1 MADLS
6 TAEVIRAFVE
16 EQQGGL
22 HVAMPGRIVSYNAT
36 TQRASVRPM
45 TFRRIDE
52 TEVAL
57 PVIDDVPVCWPR
69 SSTSILS
76 FPLAANDPVWLMVPD
91 RTLDGF
97 RGTGLAVPPDSPR
110 THDLS
115 DVVCLPAGVWPDA
128 APDPRVSATDAV
140 LAGPGAS
147 RVTIKPDGSIVIE
160 TASSAFLGGS
170 VGAQALALAPVVDA
184 QLQALA
190 VALAA
195 LQKDLVALGAAV
207 GVGALSAAA
216 LAVLLPPPNGTGVWP
231 TSVAA
236 LKAKGV

>member
-1 MADLS
+1 MLDVMADLS
-6 TAEVIRAFVE
+6 IAEVIRAFVE

-22 HVAMPGRIVSYNAT
+22 HVAMPGRIVSYDAS

-45 TFRRIDE
+45 TSRRIDDI
-52 TEVAL
+52 EVAL
-57 PVIDDVPVCWPR
+57 PVVDGVPVCWPR
-69 SSTSILS
+69 STTSILS
-76 FPLAANDPVWLMVPD
+76 FPLAVNDPVWLMVPD

-128 APDPRVSATDAV
+128 TPDPRVSATETV

-160 TASSAFLGGS
+160 TAGNAFLGGD
-170 VGAQALALAPVVDA
+170 VGAQAVALAPLVDA
-184 QLQALA
+184 QLQALKA
-190 VALAA
+190 VLSVLAA
-195 LQKDLVALGAAV
+195 DMTALGVAV
-207 GVGALSAAA
+207 GVGASTATA
-216 LAVLLPPPNGTGVWP
+216 LTALLTSWP
-231 TSVAA
+231 ATMAA